1 MQNNTKNI
9 VKTAAL
15 YCRLSRDDE
24 LDGESNSILTQ
35 VVICKGGIGERA
47 KAIRSGTVEP
57 TEDNMCK
64 LTVDGRKIGLDQRC
78 MNPNLPDDPNSKV
91 NVCIRNVFDIWQK
104 TAENKSTQMIFC
116 DLATP
121 QPPLNENR
129 FYIYRKGENG
139 AYSAV
144 YSAKLSEKDTPEKIA
159 KRLNEKPPKDY
170 SGGVSEGDIIV
181 TKNVD
186 YESETAFRKGFV
198 YSQSK
203 LSEIP
208 NEMWEM
214 LHTSPVEP
222 FETERRFC
230 VYDEIKNKL
239 VSMGVP
245 EKEIAF
251 IHDAEKT
258 VDKQLLFDKMN
269 RGEIRV
275 LIGSTQKCGAGMN
288 AQERMIALHDIDAPM
303 RPSDM
308 SQRHGRIIRQGN
320 TNKKVDIYR
329 YTTDKTFDAYLY
341 QMLENKQKFISQ
353 IMTDKSPV
361 RSCEDVDE
369 IALDYAEV
377 KALCAGSPLIKEKI
391 DLETEITKLK
401 VLKSAFL
408 SQKYSLQDKA
418 YKILPERKNNA
429 EIRIEKIKSDLEK
442 CEKISPLTNDD
453 GKKYYPVTVG
463 ETIYHDKEQAGEA
476 IRQAIISNGR
486 ITEGKECKIGSYRGF
501 EMSAFLDTLN
511 KCIKVNLSGSAN
523 YYGEINMNAD
533 VKASGNIIR
542 LDNIVNGIALEL
554 QKQEEYLQSINAD
567 IKEAKAAADAEF
579 PQEQELTEKEK
590 RLAEVDALLSAT
602 DVHADN
608 GKDLYAAL
616 IEICPELEQSGEVYC
631 KLEKDTDSGIEPFI
645 IERSGDTVFVAHTYV
660 QNGDLMYDPAIEFS
674 FDTKNKTAHALTYE
688 LSSMGIYKD
697 LRGDENKAE
706 RSDIEEMAL
715 NTLFENV
722 KAYNYEI
729 KELRVGEE
737 EQEEEIDYSQ
747 ER

>member
-1 MQNNTKNI
+1 
-9 VKTAAL
+9 
-15 YCRLSRDDE
+15 
-24 LDGESNSILTQ
+24 
-35 VVICKGGIGERA
+35 
-47 KAIRSGTVEP
+47 
-57 TEDNMCK
+57 
-64 LTVDGRKIGLDQRC
+64 

-104 TAENKSTQMIFC
+104 TAEKKSTQMIFC

-129 FYIYRKGENG
+129 YYIYRKGENG
-139 AYSAV
+139 VYSAV

-170 SGGVSEGDIIV
+170 SGGIADSDIIV

-186 YESETAFRKGFV
+186 YESETAFKKGFI
-198 YSQSK
+198 YNQGK
-203 LSEIP
+203 LFELP
-208 NEMWEM
+208 DYMWEEI

-269 RGEIRV
+269 RGEIRI

-418 YKILPERKNNA
+418 YKTLPERKKYT
-429 EIRIEKIKSDLEK
+429 EHYIEKLKADIETVKSVK
-442 CEKISPLTNDD
+442 PLVNED
-453 GKKYYPVTVG
+453 GKNYYPVIVG
-463 ETIYHDKEQAGEA
+463 GKEYHDKEQAGQA
-476 IRQAIISNGR
+476 IRKAIESNPNIKCFGG
-486 ITEGKECKIGSYRGF
+486 TEHTIGSYRGL
-501 EMSAFLDTLN
+501 EMRAFWDTYSSLP
-511 KCIKVNLSGSAN
+511 KMKVNLKGTCDHCSELN
-523 YYGEINMNAD
+523 MDIN
-533 VKASGNIIR
+533 VKASGNIVR
-542 LDNIVNGIALEL
+542 LDNIINCIDLEL
-554 QKQEEYLQSINAD
+554 QKQEDRLQSLNSD
-567 IKEAKAAADAEF
+567 IEEAKAAADAEF
-579 PQEQELTEKEK
+579 PQEQELAEKEK
-590 RLAEVDALLSAT
+590 RLAEVDALLSST

-616 IEICPELEQSGEVYC
+616 IEICPELEQSDEVYC
-631 KLEKDTDSGIEPFI
+631 KLEKGADSGIEPFI

-674 FDTKNKTAHALTYE
+674 FYTKDETAHALIYE

-697 LRGDENKAE
+697 LRGDENNAE

-722 KAYNYEI
+722 KAYNYEV
-729 KELRVGEE
+729 KDLRVGEE